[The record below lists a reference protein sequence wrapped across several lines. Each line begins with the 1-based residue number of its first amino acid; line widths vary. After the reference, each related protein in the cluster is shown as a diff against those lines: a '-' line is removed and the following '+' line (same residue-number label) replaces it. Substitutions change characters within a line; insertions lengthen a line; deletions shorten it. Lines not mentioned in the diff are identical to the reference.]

1 MMNLTGKS
9 IGQLAVEMPHIIG
22 TLERWKIDYCCQ
34 GGRSIDEAL
43 ASAGMPMDELVKA
56 LGTDRSPSAIDW
68 SRTTLQALLKYI
80 LDTHHVY
87 TRQAVDTVWQ
97 LAHKV
102 ATRHGQNHAEV
113 LRVRDLVVELVN
125 DLMPH
130 MMKEEQVLFPYVAD
144 LERAVMIGEP
154 MPQSCFGAVGNP
166 IQMML
171 QEHDRAGE
179 LLVALREATAEYA
192 LPADAC
198 LSFRA
203 LYEQLQQLEEDL
215 HRHIHLENN
224 VLFPRALDLERSAVE
239 MMSAVR
245 A

>member
-1 MMNLTGKS
+1 MMDLTNKS

-22 TLERWKIDYCCQ
+22 TLERWKIDYCCH
-34 GGRSIDEAL
+34 GSRSIQDAL
-43 ASAGMPMDELVKA
+43 ADSGLPVEELMKA
-56 LGTDRSPSAIDW
+56 IGTDRSDRGVDW
-68 SRTTLQALLKYI
+68 SRTSLQALLRFI

-87 TRQAVDTVWQ
+87 TRQALDTVWQ

-102 ATRHGQNHAEV
+102 AARHGQNHGEV
-113 LRVRDLVVELVN
+113 LHVRDLVVELTN

-130 MMKEEQVLFPYVAD
+130 MMKEEQVLFPYVIE
-144 LERAVMIGEP
+144 LEAAVTTGDP
-154 MPQSCFGAVGNP
+154 VPQSCFGTVANP

-171 QEHDRAGE
+171 REHDRAGE
-179 LLVALREATAEYA
+179 LLLALRHATVDYA
-192 LPADAC
+192 LPEDAC

-224 VLFPRALDLERSAVE
+224 VLFPRALELERTASSLVG
-239 MMSAVR
+239 VR
-245 A
+245 G